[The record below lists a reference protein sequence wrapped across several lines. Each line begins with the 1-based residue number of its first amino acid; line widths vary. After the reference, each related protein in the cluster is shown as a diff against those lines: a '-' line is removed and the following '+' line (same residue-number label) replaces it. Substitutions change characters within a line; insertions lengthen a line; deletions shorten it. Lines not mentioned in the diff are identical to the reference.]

1 MKTDKKRRH
10 LLKSLGALPIV
21 VGTFGASMAGNS
33 STSTSHVRCSVNA
46 FSFNKQ
52 LRSGSMT
59 FAEMMQFAAD
69 IGLDAVDLTGYY
81 FSTYPNTPPDEEIF
95 ELKRLALKLGLDISW
110 TGVRNDF
117 VNPDAAKRLADRE
130 LVKDWLQT
138 SAKLGAPIMRIFAG
152 KSKHEGYSR
161 EEAKKWLV
169 EELKECAAYGSTV
182 GVMPALQHHNDFLY
196 TSDEVIDIINKVDSD
211 WLGLILDVG
220 SLRQGN
226 PYSEIRKLA
235 PFADYWFIKE
245 LVYENKVAKPIDMN
259 KISRIL
265 KDIQYSGYISF
276 ESLSDG
282 DPKVLVEGMVND
294 FRAAYGKG

>member
-110 TGVRNDF
+110 TGVR
-117 VNPDAAKRLADRE
+117 K
-130 LVKDWLQT
+130 
-138 SAKLGAPIMRIFAG
+138 
-152 KSKHEGYSR
+152 
-161 EEAKKWLV
+161 
-169 EELKECAAYGSTV
+169 
-182 GVMPALQHHNDFLY
+182 
-196 TSDEVIDIINKVDSD
+196 
-211 WLGLILDVG
+211 
-220 SLRQGN
+220 
-226 PYSEIRKLA
+226 
-235 PFADYWFIKE
+235 
-245 LVYENKVAKPIDMN
+245 
-259 KISRIL
+259 
-265 KDIQYSGYISF
+265 
-276 ESLSDG
+276 
-282 DPKVLVEGMVND
+282 
-294 FRAAYGKG
+294 